1 MSQHTPID
9 TAYAVLSASNNPL
22 SFEQIWQDV
31 LAENP
36 MDEKLARTKK
46 PKLYSAMMLDP
57 RFTSLKD
64 NTWDLAERVKFEQR
78 TIDTSEIELDDD
90 EELEEEDI
98 LDADLDESED
108 YGRNEDEDEDY

>member
-90 EELEEEDI
+90 DELEEEDI

-108 YGRNEDEDEDY
+108 HGRNEDEDEDY